1 MDETKMD
8 SFFLSGSL
16 RRRGLNL
23 LLDTGDLME
32 KYAIIKQLDSDEDS
46 I

>member
-1 MDETKMD
+1 MDETKKD

-16 RRRGLNL
+16 RRRCLNL
-23 LLDTGDLME
+23 VLDTGDLME
-32 KYAIIKQLDSDEDS
+32 KYAIIKLLDSDEDS

>member
-1 MDETKMD
+1 MDETKKD

-16 RRRGLNL
+16 RKRHRNI

-32 KYAIIKQLDSDEDS
+32 KYAIIKRLDSDEDGM
-46 I
+46 